1 MKFSVISGS
10 KARFR
15 MRRVQITSFFSIH
28 VIFSFFLGRQYAFA
42 PDESNYLL
50 TFDYLYGPKAIENPQ
65 IFSGWI
71 TAPKAFLWLSYL
83 PARILNLV
91 GVPNYLSIRVLSIIL
106 ACLTVY
112 LLMDIL
118 DRSSIHGKA
127 HSKLIFSV
135 FFIPSVF
142 LWTSTGLRES
152 FIMAEIAIFL
162 AGLNHFFLKE
172 NRRAV
177 LFLFVGSYGLLSTK
191 SYLWAVLMLSLLF
204 FSSLMVYQNSNRRR
218 IWLLFAAGLIA
229 PALIFLSTTSI
240 YALNFIFKSSISA
253 AGERTGD
260 SVSKV
265 YIDTTGTGSTGTGST
280 GTGSTGTG
288 STGTGS
294 TGTGSTGT
302 GSTGTGSTGT
312 VVTFHGDFTL
322 IAFYSYLVENPN
334 SILSKTFRALGLTGK
349 IQEIWDDKIA
359 LGLVS
364 KDNQVGSDSSSLNGH
379 ILEPGTLSKPLS
391 MIGPALIFLFGPF
404 PFIGNPGIAVAIAS
418 FESLLWWVFYTVVI
432 FQFIKFRK
440 TSFLRDPQI
449 LFTLIF
455 VAGEVFFSALVEV
468 NLGTSFRHR
477 SIILVP
483 LVFLYVRLAQR
494 AAEQKEKELEDI

>member
-1 MKFSVISGS
+1 
-10 KARFR
+10 
-15 MRRVQITSFFSIH
+15 MRRVQIASFFLIH

-42 PDESNYLL
+42 PDESNYLS
-50 TFDYLYGPKAIENPQ
+50 TFDNLYGSTTIENPQ
-65 IFSGWI
+65 ILSGWI
-71 TAPKAFLWLSYL
+71 SAPKAFLWLSYL

-118 DRSSIHGKA
+118 DRSSIHGKV

-135 FFIPSVF
+135 FFIPSIF

-162 AGLNHFFLKE
+162 VGLNHLFLKE

-177 LFLFVGSYGLLSTK
+177 LFLIVGSYGLLSTK
-191 SYLWAVLMLSLLF
+191 SYLWAVLMLSLLL

-229 PALIFLSTTSI
+229 PALIFLSTTSL
-240 YALNFIFKSSISA
+240 YAINFIFSSSISA

-265 YIDTTGTGSTGTGST
+265 YVDT
-280 GTGSTGTG
+280 
-288 STGTGS
+288 
-294 TGTGSTGT
+294 TGT

-334 SILSKTFRALGLTGK
+334 SILSKTFRAFGLTEK
-349 IQEIWDDKIA
+349 IQKIWDDKIA

-391 MIGPALIFLFGPF
+391 MIGPALVFLFGPF
-404 PFIGNPGIAVAIAS
+404 PFLGNPGIAVAIAS

-432 FQFIKFRK
+432 FQFIRFRK

-455 VAGEVFFSALVEV
+455 LTGEVFFSALVEV